1 MGSIYY
7 VERNGQKYAYESV
20 SRRVP
25 GRKNPVT
32 EKTYLGKVDPETG
45 KIIPKE
51 SKKLPAEE
59 HVRKYGCVTVLDR
72 IQSDLGIMD
81 DLRECFPDIAENI
94 MATAMAVAIDP
105 TPFDDIHFT
114 VDENGLK
121 DRLRLRGNLSP
132 PVLSDMTKDLGQRL
146 SAMDSF
152 FSHRAARMAADGT
165 YAIDITSN
173 STYSE
178 MGGYAEWGYNRDGE
192 PLPQIE
198 IVLVTNAEGIPLAF
212 QMLPGSIADVASLG
226 STVEWMESLGIRG
239 RLVADRGFEN
249 ANNISSLL
257 DRGIEFTIPAN
268 AREMPIKKLM
278 TKARKVMKD
287 SDSIRRHEGRTY
299 RVAEYEVGIAD
310 LEDGHRYVTRLDP
323 TEKGY
328 ESENA
333 LFETCRRVK
342 AFVILDPRKAAD
354 DMDSLMSAIERAEL
368 ELEGTV
374 RRDPAKEFS
383 KLPAFVRSHLD
394 WNVDDEGVMH
404 IERLQ
409 NSFSFDS
416 NRAGMFVMLASEGTG
431 WEEMMSSYDTR
442 DWVEKAF
449 DVYKTDADGSRSRT
463 GDPDRARARFFIKM
477 LALIMRI
484 HIQNRLRDHEREI
497 LSTKRKKD
505 NVCGL
510 TVNGLMRTLGTLMVI
525 VSPGYVRLTPPSKT
539 VREIFSLFG
548 LEEPVAGRIDLS

>member
-51 SKKLPAEE
+51 SKKVPTEE

-72 IQSDLGIMD
+72 IQSELGILD
-81 DLRECFPDIAENI
+81 DLRECFPDIAENV

-114 VDENGLK
+114 VDENGIR
-121 DRLRLRGNLSP
+121 DRLRLRGSLSP
-132 PVLSDMTKDLGQRL
+132 PVLSDLTKDLGQRF
-146 SAMDSF
+146 SAMDAF
-152 FSHRAARMAADGT
+152 FTRRAERMVENGT

-173 STYSE
+173 STYSD

-192 PLPQIE
+192 SLPQTE
-198 IVLVTNAEGIPLAF
+198 IILVTDGSGIPIAF
-212 QMLPGSIADVASLG
+212 QMLPGSIADSASLQ
-226 STVEWMESLGIRG
+226 STVEWMQSIGVEG

-249 ANNISSLL
+249 ANNIAALL
-257 DRGIEFTIPAN
+257 DHGIPFTIPSN

-278 TKARKVMKD
+278 TKAKRIMKD

-299 RVAEYEVGIAD
+299 RVAEFEVGIAD
-310 LEDGHRYVTRLDP
+310 LDDGHRYVTRLDAN
-323 TEKGY
+323 EKDA
-328 ESENA
+328 ESEND
-333 LFETCRRVK
+333 LFEISRKIR
-342 AFVILDPRKAAD
+342 AFVVHDPRKAAD

-368 ELEGTV
+368 ELEGTT
-374 RRDPAKEFS
+374 RKDPAKEFN

-394 WNVDDEGVMH
+394 WSVDDDGIMH

-416 NRAGMFVMLASEGTG
+416 NRAGMFVMFASMDTE
-431 WEEMMSSYDTR
+431 WEDMMSSYDTR

-449 DVYKTDADGSRSRT
+449 DVYKTDTDGSRSRT

-484 HIQNRLRDHEREI
+484 TIQNRLRDHEREI
-497 LSTKRKKD
+497 LASKRKRD

-510 TVNGLMRTLGTLMVI
+510 SVNSMMRTLGTLMVI

-548 LEEPVAGRIDLS
+548 LEEPVAGRIALP